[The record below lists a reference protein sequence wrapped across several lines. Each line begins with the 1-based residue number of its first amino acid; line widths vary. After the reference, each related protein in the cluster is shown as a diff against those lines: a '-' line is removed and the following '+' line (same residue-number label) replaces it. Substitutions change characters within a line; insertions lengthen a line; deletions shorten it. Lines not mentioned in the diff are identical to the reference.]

1 MEMEVEKHSTRLF
14 SYFLLTV
21 KHFADIMLTTG
32 MALIKC
38 MFRERLIVNN
48 PIRRTRPEKTGV
60 RAPLGDLEMAVMRH
74 IWDCGTEGCQGADVQ
89 QALDKER
96 PVALTTILTTLDR
109 LRDKGIIRRER
120 QGKAFRYWH
129 ILSEEQL
136 QERIVTGVMDRLIA
150 QFPKAVATY
159 FTQQGPTGEETGS
172 ASLTDLARQ
181 VEIINERQP
190 EENRPQDALE
200 TETID
205 GN

>member
-1 MEMEVEKHSTRLF
+1 
-14 SYFLLTV
+14 
-21 KHFADIMLTTG
+21 
-32 MALIKC
+32 
-38 MFRERLIVNN
+38 
-48 PIRRTRPEKTGV
+48 
-60 RAPLGDLEMAVMRH
+60 MRH

-159 FTQQGPTGEETGS
+159 FAQQGSSGEGTRG
-172 ASLTDLARQ
+172 ASFSDLARQ
-181 VEIINERQP
+181 VETISEKQSEQNQ
-190 EENRPQDALE
+190 PQDALE
-200 TETID
+200 TETVD
-205 GN
+205 GD

>member
-1 MEMEVEKHSTRLF
+1 M
-14 SYFLLTV
+14 
-21 KHFADIMLTTG
+21 
-32 MALIKC
+32 
-38 MFRERLIVNN
+38 NN
-48 PIRRTRPEKTGV
+48 PIRRARPERTGV

-74 IWDCGTEGCQGADVQ
+74 IWDCGKEGCQGADVQ

-129 ILSEEQL
+129 VLSEEQL

-159 FTQQGPTGEETGS
+159 FAQQGQAAEETDGTNLS
-172 ASLTDLARQ
+172 DLARQ
-181 VEIINERQP
+181 VEAINEGQPQGDQRQGELKRGEP
-190 EENRPQDALE
+190 K
-200 TETID
+200 TEVLN